1 MGLNLPRGEK
11 MLETMNPWRCT
22 PSMREELERFCARRG
37 IRSYSE
43 VMRMAV
49 AKLLTNNPLH
59 DFDRQAFP
67 EHLHDSSVWRESL
80 FDNQNGV

>member
-22 PSMREELERFCARRG
+22 ATMREELERFCVRRG

-49 AKLLTNNPLH
+49 AKLLTNNPHH
-59 DFDRQAFP
+59 DFESHPVPD
-67 EHLHDSSVWRESL
+67 HLHDSTVWRDSL
-80 FDNQNGV
+80 FDNGNGV